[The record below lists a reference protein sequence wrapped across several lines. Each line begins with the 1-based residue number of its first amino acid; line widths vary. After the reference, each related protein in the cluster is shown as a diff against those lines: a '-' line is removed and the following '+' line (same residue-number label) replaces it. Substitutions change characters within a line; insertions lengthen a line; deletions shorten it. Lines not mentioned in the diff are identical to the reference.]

1 MGHNFDVYVGKRWRR
16 KPKEHEERNEAERRG
31 FDALGWKLWGRRSG
45 EGIGSVR
52 FGFWWERM
60 ESKASLVINM
70 GDLLFMFFE
79 PKSFFGDNHGRSTF
93 YVL

>member
-1 MGHNFDVYVGKRWRR
+1 
-16 KPKEHEERNEAERRG
+16 
-31 FDALGWKLWGRRSG
+31 
-45 EGIGSVR
+45 
-52 FGFWWERM
+52 M

-79 PKSFFGDNHGRSTF
+79 PKSFFGDKHGRSTF